1 MNKTFPVYTVE
12 TECQDCYKCLRHC
25 PVKAIKVEQGR
36 AAVIAGACIAC
47 GRCVEVCPAHAKHIR
62 DDLGRA
68 RFLMER
74 KERVYVSLAPSFAA
88 AFPGVPAEALIHVLK
103 KLGAAG
109 VSETAL
115 GAELVNQA
123 VADQLAD
130 SPARLHLSTACPVAV
145 DYICKYMPDM
155 ADRLTPT
162 LSPMLA
168 HAKFLRETFGDDIG
182 IIFIGPCI
190 AKKCEADEYSRLI
203 DVVLTFD
210 EFKRWLDQAEL
221 DPEAIPGGLTETFV
235 PAAAREGALYPM
247 AGGMNETLRL
257 NLKHNPVRLLSV
269 AGLRN
274 IRHALSGFAA
284 RPPEEPVFLELL
296 ACDGGCLGGPCVNK
310 DAALPSE
317 LELRRR
323 IPLPD
328 EPARTEQMNL
338 QMTLHRKADA
348 PEPVDPR
355 RITEA
360 LARIGK
366 HRPED
371 ELNCGG
377 CGYETCQAFVRAM
390 LAGCAE
396 PSMCVSNL
404 RKKAQRKA
412 NALLRCMPSG
422 VVIADAGLNVIECNE
437 NLARIFG
444 GTLLLGYRARPGL
457 EGVHLSKVV
466 PFPEIFQ
473 RVLDSGEEEHRDLM
487 RIENRL
493 ISLTV
498 FSIEPHE
505 TVGGILLDVTSTEL
519 RREHIATRAREVID
533 KNLATVQEIAFK
545 LGEHMADTEI
555 LLRSIAE
562 DYATDAEPENE

>member
-25 PVKAIKVEQGR
+25 PVKAIKVEQGH

-68 RFLMER
+68 KFLMKR
-74 KERVYVSLAPSFAA
+74 KERVYISLAPSYAA
-88 AFPGVPAEALIHVLK
+88 AFPGVPAEALIQALK

-123 VADQLAD
+123 VAEQLQD
-130 SPARLHLSTACPVAV
+130 SPVRLHLSTACPVAV
-145 DYICKYMPDM
+145 DYICKYMPQM
-155 ADRLTPT
+155 ADSLTPT

-168 HAKFLRETFGDDIG
+168 HGKFLHKTYGDDIG

-190 AKKCEADEYSRLI
+190 AKKCEADEYSQLI
-203 DVVLTFD
+203 DVALTFD
-210 EFKRWLDQAEL
+210 EFKRWLNEAEIDPQAL
-221 DPEAIPGGLTETFV
+221 AGGLDDTFV
-235 PAAAREGALYPM
+235 PASAREGALYPM

-257 NLKHNPVRLLSV
+257 NLKQNPVRLLSV

-274 IRHALSGFAA
+274 IRHALSGFAG

-323 IPLPD
+323 TPLPD
-328 EPARTEQMNL
+328 EPTRTERTNL
-338 QMTLHRKADA
+338 QMTLHRKADV
-348 PEPVDPR
+348 PEPVDPH

-366 HRPED
+366 HTPED

-377 CGYETCQAFVRAM
+377 CGYETCQAFVRA
-390 LAGCAE
+390 LLDGFAE

-422 VVIADAGLNVIECNE
+422 VVIADADLNVIECNE
-437 NLARIFG
+437 NLAKIFG
-444 GTLLLGYRARPGL
+444 GDLILGYRARPGL
-457 EGVHLSKVV
+457 EGVALKKVV

-473 RVLDSGEEEHRDLM
+473 RVLENGQDEHRDLL
-487 RIENRL
+487 RIGDRL
-493 ISLTV
+493 ISLAV

-519 RREHIATRAREVID
+519 RREHIAKRAHEVID

-562 DYATDAEPENE
+562 DYATDGEPKS